1 LQFDINKKLNSK
13 DKNKFCKYIR
23 NNFGK
28 IMKTGTDHVAISLRE
43 LGKDSLSLGRAKDNE
58 YVCFMNLD
66 VRVGRSVKQKRE
78 LVKSY
83 IKGVN
88 QFFGIKKENQY
99 ITFTLHNGR
108 DFNLYEKS
116 LENWLKGDDPL
127 NKK

>member
-1 LQFDINKKLNSK
+1 
-13 DKNKFCKYIR
+13 
-23 NNFGK
+23 
-28 IMKTGTDHVAISLRE
+28 
-43 LGKDSLSLGRAKDNE
+43 
-58 YVCFMNLD
+58 MNLD
-66 VRVGRSVKQKRE
+66 VRVGRSVKQRRE